1 MPGGVA
7 WNGVEWAYGP
17 ELVCITSPDY
27 PDDYPHNAECVYSV
41 LVDELHTITV
51 DFATEERY
59 DNLTINGV
67 EYSGDGMNY
76 GPGNALTGNVTLN
89 TGDTI
94 SFTSDSYASERG
106 FKICSYQ
113 GVLPPPPECFDPD
126 RHGSDPFYYRGT
138 KSVTTDGHTCGL
150 WTDPPRTGRDYG
162 ERYEF
167 PFLRD
172 AENYCR
178 LNYRGRP
185 WCYTTTPGVSWDWCD
200 VPECMPAPPAPPAP
214 PEPNDSPDFSSD
226 FSSDD
231 SSDFS
236 SDFSLDDSSDEDGE
250 LACCVGDPDKWR
262 SRREMLRARWT
273 ADLDSSSELPTPVE
287 GSLIG

>member
-1 MPGGVA
+1 MQRAAGAIEYFRVDSSTDSGCTPFTDDKMPGGVA

-51 DFATEERY
+51 DFATQEDY
-59 DNLTINGV
+59 DFLTINGV

-113 GVLPPPPECFDPD
+113 GARSPAD
-126 RHGSDPFYYRGT
+126 R
-138 KSVTTDGHTCGL
+138 
-150 WTDPPRTGRDYG
+150 
-162 ERYEF
+162 
-167 PFLRD
+167 
-172 AENYCR
+172 
-178 LNYRGRP
+178 
-185 WCYTTTPGVSWDWCD
+185 
-200 VPECMPAPPAPPAP
+200 PA
-214 PEPNDSPDFSSD
+214 
-226 FSSDD
+226 
-231 SSDFS
+231 
-236 SDFSLDDSSDEDGE
+236 
-250 LACCVGDPDKWR
+250 
-262 SRREMLRARWT
+262 
-273 ADLDSSSELPTPVE
+273 LPTPLVCAGRINE
-287 GSLIG
+287 NKS